1 MLSVCPRLAS
11 SGFSLDTL
19 SVPPLDFIKVLID
32 QGPLRKCFQGLAH
45 MYNNVSEHDPQQ
57 DREAHDLLHRVF

>member
-19 SVPPLDFIKVLID
+19 SVPPLDFIKVLITWC
-32 QGPLRKCFQGLAH
+32 QI
-45 MYNNVSEHDPQQ
+45 YS
-57 DREAHDLLHRVF
+57 LLDS